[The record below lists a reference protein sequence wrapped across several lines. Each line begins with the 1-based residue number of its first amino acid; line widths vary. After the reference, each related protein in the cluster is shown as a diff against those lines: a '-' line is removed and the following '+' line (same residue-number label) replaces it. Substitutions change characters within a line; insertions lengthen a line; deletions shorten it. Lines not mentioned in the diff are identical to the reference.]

1 MIDEVIETSYSN
13 LCLYIYIYIYIYIYH
28 LIIFKSLGSKN
39 RFKRI
44 KKICELSY
52 LVFLIIQIA

>member
-13 LCLYIYIYIYIYIYH
+13 LCLYIYIYIYH

>member
-13 LCLYIYIYIYIYIYH
+13 LCLYIYIYIYIYH

-52 LVFLIIQIA
+52 LVLLIIQIA

>member
-13 LCLYIYIYIYIYIYH
+13 LCLYIYIYH